1 VPLTPKEPRCSR
13 PLLSGASFECRSHVS
28 HPRGVVQ
35 RTYHEGSH
43 NFFAAPSHYPTI
55 TLSSQPTFVVFIFPS
70 RSSHLR
76 QLVSTT
82 SHTRR
87 HSTAV
92 AHQTHSIGLGT
103 MEPHLQRLT
112 RPCRLHDV
120 WQHVSCHAPCS
131 TQPTCHHG
139 TFSPVTHKV
148 TPTLR
153 TCSVLCWSLR
163 SSLADQPS
171 YKDFSLQFL
180 FLSFSLFFPSPIS
193 PPLNTAALTT

>member
-1 VPLTPKEPRCSR
+1 MTPKEPRCSR

-55 TLSSQPTFVVFIFPS
+55 PLSSQPTFVAFIFPS

-92 AHQTHSIGLGT
+92 AHQTHSI
-103 MEPHLQRLT
+103 
-112 RPCRLHDV
+112 
-120 WQHVSCHAPCS
+120 WSWN
-131 TQPTCHHG
+131 HG
-139 TFSPVTHKV
+139 TSSSAAHETMPSPRRLAARFLPC
-148 TPTLR
+148 PTLHATNMPPR
-153 TCSVLCWSLR
+153 NLLSRDPQGHSD
-163 SSLADQPS
+163 SSNMLSA
-171 YKDFSLQFL
+171 LLVVAL
-180 FLSFSLFFPSPIS
+180 FLGGPAFL
-193 PPLNTAALTT
+193 